1 MFSMFLS
8 ITRRHLEQHTAL
20 SASVVFP
27 GRTTVQGP
35 MTQSGLP
42 DTLKEKQKCFET
54 DFTDIKN

>member
-1 MFSMFLS
+1 MFLS

-20 SASVVFP
+20 SASVIFP
-27 GRTTVQGP
+27 GRTAVQGS
-35 MTQSGLP
+35 MTQNGLP